1 MDKDTRRKV
10 VGGAVAAGG
19 AGVALGVPGVARGEL
34 KLAAMRTGRID
45 RKLARVKAQMPSKPD
60 PATRYHG
67 GRYHP
72 EAAKAKVLRGQQK
85 KVVQGQ
91 INQLQAKR
99 RRVNQPKIYN
109 KQTKLWGGALAAGGG
124 TSYAGARH
132 TVDKADKK
140 DVTAGYL
147 GAGAGFAGYQGGSIA
162 MKPLEK
168 PAERKIKGDKKL
180 HAKLTEHR
188 AATLPKN
195 APAGHP
201 SWLKYNRTYPK
212 DLPGARLKRFHAHA
226 VSGKSGA
233 VATLGVMGAG
243 AAGGV
248 ALKRRQEKKPMS
260 KISKLEWSGTATKKQ
275 KAGYQASVAPAILA
289 SAGGGA
295 LMGHAAGDH
304 VEAYGLKRGAKMAM
318 KSTRMKSGAALGAAG
333 IGGAALAQHV
343 GRKKGIVVTNKEG
356 QAMKR
361 KAVAKNDRMSA
372 FGIEH

>member
-1 MDKDTRRKV
+1 MDKDTKRKIA
-10 VGGAVAAGG
+10 GGALAAGG
-19 AGVALGVPGVARGEL
+19 AGVALGVPGVARTEL
-34 KLAAMRTGRID
+34 KIARVRTGRID
-45 RKLARVKAQMPSKPD
+45 RKLARVKASMPQKPD
-60 PATRYHG
+60 PSTRYHG

-72 EAAKAKVLRGQQK
+72 ESAKAKVLRGQQK
-85 KVVQGQ
+85 KQVQGQ
-91 INQLQAKR
+91 INQLQEKR
-99 RRVNQPKIYN
+99 RRVNKPKLFHN
-109 KQTKLWGGALAAGGG
+109 QSKLWGGALVAGGG
-124 TSYAGARH
+124 TSYLGARH

-147 GAGAGFAGYQGGSIA
+147 GAGAGFVGYQGGSIA

-180 HAKLTEHR
+180 QAKLSEHR

-212 DLPGARLKRFHAHA
+212 DLPGSRLKRFHAHA

-233 VATLGVMGAG
+233 AATLGVMGAS

-248 ALKRRQEKKPMS
+248 ALKRRQEKKMGN
-260 KISKLEWSGTATKKQ
+260 ISKLEWSGTATKKQ
-275 KAGYQASVAPAILA
+275 KAGHTAATVPTLLA

-295 LMGHAAGDH
+295 LMGSELGEHAAVHGW
-304 VEAYGLKRGAKMAM
+304 KQGAKLAA
-318 KSTRMKSGAALGAAG
+318 KSPTARVGAGLAAAG
-333 IGGAALAQHV
+333 IGGAAALSHH
-343 GRKKGIVVTNKEG
+343 GRKKGYLVTNKEG
-356 QAMKR
+356 QALKR
-361 KAVAKNDRMSA
+361 KAVQKNDRMSA